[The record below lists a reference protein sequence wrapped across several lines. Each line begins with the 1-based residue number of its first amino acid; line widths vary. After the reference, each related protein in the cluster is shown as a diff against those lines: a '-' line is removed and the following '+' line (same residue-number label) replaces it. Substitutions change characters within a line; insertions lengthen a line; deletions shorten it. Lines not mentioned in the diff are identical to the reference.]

1 MEDEGGRGEKKLQ
14 NGHVLLDNMGS
25 VGMNAGRKIGVE
37 LLRRE
42 IDRSKM
48 EIVGIGARRLN
59 VSGMVHAGINL
70 GNDRGRS

>member
-1 MEDEGGRGEKKLQ
+1 
-14 NGHVLLDNMGS
+14 
-25 VGMNAGRKIGVE
+25 MNAGRKIGVE

-59 VSGMVHAGINL
+59 VSGVVHAGIYL
-70 GNDRGRS
+70 GHDCDRS